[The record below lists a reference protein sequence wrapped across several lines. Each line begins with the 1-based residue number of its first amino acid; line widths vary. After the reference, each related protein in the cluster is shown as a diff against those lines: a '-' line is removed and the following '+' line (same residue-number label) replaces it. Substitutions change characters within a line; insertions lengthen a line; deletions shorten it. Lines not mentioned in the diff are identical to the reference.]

1 MLFGRLGLKNER
13 LGFCFHERSPFL
25 HYCCLV
31 FLHHRLGYDVKW
43 VAALVLVLALH
54 STGKDLCSVR
64 EFYSIAWTI
73 HNPSERHQQMSV
85 WLTNH
90 QNLCKSTDMI
100 VIWNNL
106 SEWAGTADSAL
117 LRHKVI
123 QGYKN
128 ALEREKK

>member
-1 MLFGRLGLKNER
+1 M
-13 LGFCFHERSPFL
+13 
-25 HYCCLV
+25 
-31 FLHHRLGYDVKW
+31 
-43 VAALVLVLALH
+43 
-54 STGKDLCSVR
+54 T
-64 EFYSIAWTI
+64 
-73 HNPSERHQQMSV
+73 M

-90 QNLCKSTDMI
+90 QHLCKSTDFV